1 MLSKLLSRFSFG
13 RRAERLFAEQW
24 VARGLESVAESDF
37 GAARAA
43 FESALSCDDRHL
55 AAMVNLAHVLREHA
69 GDYSR
74 AAAHYRTALARD
86 PGLADVQVQLGVCLY
101 EMGDAKAALEC
112 FKNVLERNPDHRD
125 AGQHAL
131 FAMNALPDVTPV
143 DLFLA
148 HREWARRHADPLVRL
163 PRKRAQG
170 HDRPLR
176 VAYLSGDFRDHATLA
191 FLEPLLANHS
201 RVKFEVSCY
210 SSSPVRDAATARLQR
225 LAQHWHDVH
234 GVDDAS
240 VAQRIYEHGTDVL
253 VDLSGH
259 TRDNR
264 LLVLARKPAAVQLSW
279 LGYLKSTGLAAVD
292 FRISDAAADP
302 VGLSD
307 AVHAERVVRLAGLMW
322 AFEPP
327 KDAPDLAVRAPDAR
341 ITFGSFN
348 HPAKINDA
356 VLSVWAQLLLRV
368 SASKLIIAGIAEDCG
383 RERIAASL
391 RKNGVETA
399 RLYFSPRLPKQ
410 RFLELVS
417 TTDVA
422 LDPFPYNGGA
432 TTCDCLWM
440 GVPVV
445 TLAGSHGFARSGASL
460 LTGAGLAEWV
470 ASSVADYVD
479 IAARMAQ
486 DRQELAALRGAMRQR
501 LLASELCDVA
511 AFARRFEDAVIEI
524 WRGECT

>member
-1 MLSKLLSRFSFG
+1 
-13 RRAERLFAEQW
+13 
-24 VARGLESVAESDF
+24 
-37 GAARAA
+37 
-43 FESALSCDDRHL
+43 
-55 AAMVNLAHVLREHA
+55 
-69 GDYSR
+69 
-74 AAAHYRTALARD
+74 
-86 PGLADVQVQLGVCLY
+86 
-101 EMGDAKAALEC
+101 
-112 FKNVLERNPDHRD
+112 
-125 AGQHAL
+125 
-131 FAMNALPDVTPV
+131 
-143 DLFLA
+143 
-148 HREWARRHADPLVRL
+148 
-163 PRKRAQG
+163 
-170 HDRPLR
+170 
-176 VAYLSGDFRDHATLA
+176 
-191 FLEPLLANHS
+191 
-201 RVKFEVSCY
+201 
-210 SSSPVRDAATARLQR
+210 
-225 LAQHWHDVH
+225 
-234 GVDDAS
+234 
-240 VAQRIYEHGTDVL
+240 
-253 VDLSGH
+253 
-259 TRDNR
+259 
-264 LLVLARKPAAVQLSW
+264 LVLARKPAAVQLSW

-327 KDAPDLAVRAPDAR
+327 KDAPQLAVRAPDAR

-368 SASKLIIAGIAEDCG
+368 PTSKLIIAGIAEDCG

-391 RKNGVETA
+391 QKNGVETA
-399 RLYFSPRLPKQ
+399 RLYFYPRLPKQ
-410 RFLELVS
+410 RFLELVA

-460 LTGAGLAEWV
+460 LAGAGLAEWV

-486 DRQELAALRGAMRQR
+486 DRQELAALRGVMRQR